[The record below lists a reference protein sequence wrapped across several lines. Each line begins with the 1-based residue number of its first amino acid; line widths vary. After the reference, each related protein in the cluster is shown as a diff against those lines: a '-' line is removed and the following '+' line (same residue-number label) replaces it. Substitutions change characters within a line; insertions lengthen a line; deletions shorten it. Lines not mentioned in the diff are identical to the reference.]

1 MRSVAANIWPMSLN
15 TARKG
20 TRSSRTPMKKITNR
34 AKRIHFISFQDVRLI
49 QIREERKKAQKIA
62 MPHIEA
68 VTFLWSFRRP
78 GMSRRFFFRE
88 YLMMTGT
95 IRNEKT
101 KDVIAAAN

>member
-1 MRSVAANIWPMSLN
+1 MSLKS
-15 TARKG
+15 ARKG
-20 TRSSRTPMKKITNR
+20 TRSSRTPIKKMTNK

-49 QIREERKKAQKIA
+49 QIREEMKKAQKMA
-62 MPHIEA
+62 MPPIEG
-68 VTFLWSFRRP
+68 VTFLWIFRRP

-95 IRNEKT
+95 IRNEMT